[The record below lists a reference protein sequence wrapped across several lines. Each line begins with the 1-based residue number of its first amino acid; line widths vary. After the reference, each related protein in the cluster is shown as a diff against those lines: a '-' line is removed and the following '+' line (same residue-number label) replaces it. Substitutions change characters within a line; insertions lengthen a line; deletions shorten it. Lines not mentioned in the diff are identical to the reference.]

1 MPLKLIGRV
10 FFTMSYTEKI
20 DVLDMII
27 NILREHEEKIDELVT
42 RLEAAADRLGADA
55 PAEDPLGQLYDLS

>member
-1 MPLKLIGRV
+1 MPLILIGRV

-27 NILREHEEKIDELVT
+27 TILREHEAKIDELVS
-42 RLEAAADRLGADA
+42 RLEAAVDKMGASA
-55 PAEDPLGQLYDLS
+55 PEDELARGLYEPL

>member
-10 FFTMSYTEKI
+10 FFTMSFTEKI

-27 NILREHEEKIDELVT
+27 EVLMEHEQNLDSLIRRIERV
-42 RLEAAADRLGADA
+42 ADRLGVST
-55 PAEDPLGQLYDLS
+55 PEDELARRFHEPL